1 MKEVKTIIDEEGNRF
16 EIVVEK
22 DESWFKRTTRSIG
35 DGVKSVADFC
45 KRHPLIALG
54 ALATIVDGTCKVTNS
69 VAHARN
75 AKVRSIECKSR
86 TERHYDK
93 SNRLWYDL
101 NRPMTNSEKLE
112 FSRRKADGESDGDIL
127 MDMNL
132 I

>member
-1 MKEVKTIIDEEGNRF
+1 MKEVKTMIDEEGNRF

-22 DESWFKRTTRSIG
+22 DESWFKRTGRGIG
-35 DGVKSVADFC
+35 EAVNNVVDFC
-45 KRHPLIALG
+45 KKHPIITLMAIG
-54 ALATIVDGTCKVTNS
+54 TVVDGTCKVTNS

-127 MDMNL
+127 ADMNL